1 MKKIL
6 TSLLALALVT
16 TMLLGMAV
24 SADALSYSGSA
35 SYKSGKYYT
44 ALTKVKLTGNN
55 RTDIVN
61 VAKSQVG
68 YQEGSSSS
76 QLSGTVKGNG
86 NYTEYGRWYG
96 TQDMWCHMFVS
107 WCAARANIASSVVPK
122 TSFTVTGLTQFKNQ
136 GRAYSRANVAAGKYT
151 PQAGDIVYFKSSRNN
166 NICNHVGIV
175 TKYSGKTLYTI
186 EGNTSSATISTNG
199 GMVANKSYSISN
211 TYIVY
216 ICKPNYTAK
225 STTTVSSSSKTSSSS
240 STAKKTTASVSY
252 PTLQKGASGYK
263 VKALQFM
270 LNNYNSSK
278 ITVDG
283 TFGAATF
290 NAVKAFQKS
299 KGLSQDGIVGAG
311 TWGKLC
317 ATTQS
322 TSSYKANLTKAIQTL
337 LNGKIKA
344 GLSVD
349 GVYGAGTKAA
359 VIKFQKSKGLTQ
371 DGVVGAT
378 TWKYL
383 LA

>member
-107 WCAARANIASSVVPK
+107 WCAARANIPSSVVPK
-122 TSFTVTGLTQFKNQ
+122 TAFTPTGLTQFKNQ

-151 PQAGDIVYFKSSRNN
+151 PQAGE
-166 NICNHVGIV
+166 
-175 TKYSGKTLYTI
+175 T
-186 EGNTSSATISTNG
+186 TIS
-199 GMVANKSYSISN
+199 A
-211 TYIVY
+211 
-216 ICKPNYTAK
+216 
-225 STTTVSSSSKTSSSS
+225 
-240 STAKKTTASVSY
+240 
-252 PTLQKGASGYK
+252 
-263 VKALQFM
+263 
-270 LNNYNSSK
+270 
-278 ITVDG
+278 IT
-283 TFGAATF
+283 
-290 NAVKAFQKS
+290 
-299 KGLSQDGIVGAG
+299 
-311 TWGKLC
+311 
-317 ATTQS
+317 
-322 TSSYKANLTKAIQTL
+322 
-337 LNGKIKA
+337 
-344 GLSVD
+344 
-349 GVYGAGTKAA
+349 
-359 VIKFQKSKGLTQ
+359 
-371 DGVVGAT
+371 
-378 TWKYL
+378 
-383 LA
+383 